1 MSRKA
6 AVPSGPPKRQARGKK
21 ISLPPAERARLER
34 LREDVLKNDRAELSK
49 QAREFDKRQR
59 TVKVELSRA
68 ATLLRAERESQGLS
82 LADIGEKSGISRAA
96 ICRLENLVDAN
107 PTISTL
113 TRLAAALG
121 KRLVIA
127 VEDC

>member
-1 MSRKA
+1 M
-6 AVPSGPPKRQARGKK
+6 PKRQARGKK
-21 ISLPPAERARLER
+21 ISLPPAERARLKR

-59 TVKVELSRA
+59 TVKVELARA

-113 TRLAAALG
+113 TRLADALG

-127 VEDC
+127 VEDR